1 MCLLI
6 VACNLGVISALY
18 EMKKRSEKRRL
29 PSQSLDWLNRSSGR
43 AQNNESSTSGGGG
56 GGGGVNRSNSSLS
69 NNSHRSVRK
78 RNSSQPPP
86 HQQNQQTQEE
96 IKFAQLMAVLCVFYV
111 ISWVPQLVGRLV
123 ANIIYLQF
131 CKRFNF
137 E

>member
-1 MCLLI
+1 MCVLI

-43 AQNNESSTSGGGG
+43 AQNNESSTS
-56 GGGGVNRSNSSLS
+56 GGGVNRSNSSLS

-123 ANIIYLQF
+123 ANIIFTIL
-131 CKRFNF
+131 
-137 E
+137 